1 MPLHTRLTRLFGI
14 EHPILLA
21 PMARVAG
28 GRLAA
33 AVTGAGG
40 LGLVGGGY
48 GEADWLRTEIGKTG
62 GARVGYGF
70 ITWSLTRDPAVL
82 DLALEAQPATVM
94 VSFGD
99 PRPFADRIRA
109 AGVPLTA
116 QVQDLEQARRAL
128 DIGADV
134 LVAQGGE
141 AGGHGKSVRCTF
153 TLVPDVVDLAAERS
167 PATPVVAAGGVADGR
182 GLAAALALGADG
194 ALVGTRFWAAT
205 EALVSSRA
213 HRRGMAASGDETI
226 RTRVYD
232 LVRQQDWPEGYD
244 ARLVANTFVRAWHG
258 NEAQL
263 LQRLPEMVSTF
274 QKALETED
282 FDVVTVLVGEAIGR
296 IRAVRPAADIIG
308 EMVHDAARILN
319 RATPG
324 RQET

>member
-1 MPLHTRLTRLFGI
+1 MPLRTRLTRLFDI

-21 PMARVAG
+21 PMARVSG

-40 LGLVGGGY
+40 LGMVGGGY
-48 GEADWLRTEIGKTG
+48 GESDWLRTEICQTG
-62 GARVGYGF
+62 AARVGYGF
-70 ITWSLTRDPAVL
+70 ITWSLADDPEVL
-82 DLALEAQPATVM
+82 DMALETQPATIM
-94 VSFGD
+94 LSFGD
-99 PRPFADRIRA
+99 PMPFAARIRA
-109 AGVPLTA
+109 AGVSLTA

-141 AGGHGKSVRCTF
+141 AGGHGKNVRSTF

-194 ALVGTRFWAAT
+194 ALVGTRFWAAN
-205 EALVSSRA
+205 EALVSPRA

-232 LVRQQDWPEGYD
+232 IVRQKDWPAGYD
-244 ARLVANTFVRAWHG
+244 LRLVSNAFVEAWHG

-263 LQRLPEMVSTF
+263 LERLPEMVSTF

-282 FDVVTVLVGEAIGR
+282 FDVVTVLVGETIGR
-296 IRAVRPAADIIG
+296 IDAVRPAAAIVG
-308 EMVHDAARILN
+308 EMAHDAARILN
-319 RATPG
+319 LAAPSP
-324 RQET
+324 Q